1 LKIACGGRIDFANLV
16 KLDQWM
22 AAIRVETLG
31 MVPVMRWLGFFLRLV
46 TIVTIGRSF
55 TIKRFG

>member
-1 LKIACGGRIDFANLV
+1 MDICGNPLQGLKIARGGRINFANLV

-31 MVPVMRWLGFFLRLV
+31 MVPVIRCWA
-46 TIVTIGRSF
+46 SF
-55 TIKRFG
+55 